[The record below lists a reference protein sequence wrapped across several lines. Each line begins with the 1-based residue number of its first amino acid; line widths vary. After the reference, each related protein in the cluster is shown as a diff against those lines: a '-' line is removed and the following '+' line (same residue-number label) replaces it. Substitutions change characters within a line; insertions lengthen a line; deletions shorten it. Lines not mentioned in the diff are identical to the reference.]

1 MVETLDPVTTGILA
15 NLGTEAIKQF
25 VALAHRKL
33 KKVKSEIPYEYLNN
47 NPDKD
52 MIINILA
59 SSQYVEAKEVR
70 DIFDNLLLA
79 TLDKRKSRHV
89 HRAFVE
95 IAKQLSPLDA
105 RILMELNNPTILL
118 HCSRRTNSVSD
129 NIPLMDIYISE
140 NHPEYDRDI
149 SISIGNLSRLGIIY
163 IPNRNMGTVRFD
175 SDQSLVSRFK
185 VTNYFKSM
193 CKNEVLANV
202 DVASYKAYITEFG
215 LTFRQLA
222 LGM

>member
-25 VALAHRKL
+25 AALAHRKL

-59 SSQYVEAKEVR
+59 SSQYVETKEVK

-163 IPNRNMGTVRFD
+163 VPNRNMGTVRFD
-175 SDQSLVSRFK
+175 GDQSLVSRFK
-185 VTNYFKSM
+185 GTNYFKSM
-193 CKNEVLANV
+193 CKDEVLANV

>member
-1 MVETLDPVTTGILA
+1 MVETLDPVITGILA
-15 NLGTEAIKQF
+15 NLGTDAIKQF
-25 VALAHRKL
+25 VVLAHKKL
-33 KKVKSEIPYEYLNN
+33 KKIKSEIPYEHLNN

-52 MIINILA
+52 MVINILA
-59 SSQYVEAKEVR
+59 SAQYVEAKEVK

-79 TLDKRKSRHV
+79 TLDKRKSCHV

-105 RILMELNNPTILL
+105 RILMEINNPTILL

-175 SDQSLVSRFK
+175 VDQSLVSRFK
-185 VTNYFKSM
+185 ETDYFKSM
-193 CKNEVLANV
+193 YKDEVLTHV

>member
-1 MVETLDPVTTGILA
+1 
-15 NLGTEAIKQF
+15 
-25 VALAHRKL
+25 
-33 KKVKSEIPYEYLNN
+33 
-47 NPDKD
+47 
-52 MIINILA
+52 
-59 SSQYVEAKEVR
+59 
-70 DIFDNLLLA
+70 
-79 TLDKRKSRHV
+79 
-89 HRAFVE
+89 
-95 IAKQLSPLDA
+95 
-105 RILMELNNPTILL
+105 MELNNPTILL

-175 SDQSLVSRFK
+175 GDQSLVNRFK
-185 VTNYFKSM
+185 GTNYFKSM